1 MLLCN
6 TWGAR
11 ARLRQWQAS
20 RRWSQAYIPN
30 RQVAPLHDIER
41 LAEGSDDGGRRLR
54 EAARE
59 TKNWPLLHCLE
70 ALATEAARIRK
81 KA

>member
-11 ARLRQWQAS
+11 ARLCQWQAS

-30 RQVAPLHDIER
+30 RHAAPLQPVEVM
-41 LAEGSDDGGRRLR
+41 AESSTAWTRAAAMATGNWTLLR
-54 EAARE
+54 
-59 TKNWPLLHCLE
+59 CLE
-70 ALATEAARIRK
+70 ALAAEAARIRK